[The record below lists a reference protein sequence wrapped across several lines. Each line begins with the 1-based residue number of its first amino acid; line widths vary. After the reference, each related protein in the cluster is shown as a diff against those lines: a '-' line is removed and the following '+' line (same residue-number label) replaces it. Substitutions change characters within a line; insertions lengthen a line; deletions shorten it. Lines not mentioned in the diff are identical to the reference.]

1 MARLSLRLSKCHIV
15 GNHVSRLNYNF
26 LGTLDRGPDMSD
38 LGKRDKT
45 RSLSSIFAMILI
57 NLVVSSIISFDIKI
71 TGMKKYVFSGYT
83 LRMINF

>member
-1 MARLSLRLSKCHIV
+1 
-15 GNHVSRLNYNF
+15 
-26 LGTLDRGPDMSD
+26 MSD

-71 TGMKKYVFSGYT
+71 TGMKKICFFLVT
-83 LRMINF
+83 L